1 MAFTENKEFN
11 SLTPGDIYTVSKE
24 VKNLLNKLFGGNLS
38 SIAFVRENE
47 EGNYEIVGSEWIP
60 SEGDVSPE
68 VIDSIVHSYKKWQGS
83 YIGGY
88 DAVRSLGIFDP
99 NEWQNN
105 KSGVE

>member
-47 EGNYEIVGSEWIP
+47 EGNYEIKPATYSDKRMLIKVFQ
-60 SEGDVSPE
+60 DLKY
-68 VIDSIVHSYKKWQGS
+68 YK
-83 YIGGY
+83 
-88 DAVRSLGIFDP
+88 
-99 NEWQNN
+99 
-105 KSGVE
+105 